1 VIIVVFDRKRK
12 RQKEDGGALGRYK
25 IRVTM

>member
-12 RQKEDGGALGRYK
+12 RQREDGGALGREK